1 MSKAPAYLFF
11 GRGLRGG
18 IAGALTWL
26 AAKKVPDIHSEPRS
40 VTRIRRRIVTGELVE
55 DQSSSCRNVW

>member
-18 IAGALTWL
+18 VAGALTWL
-26 AAKKVPDIHSEPRS
+26 PAKKIPDIHSEP
-40 VTRIRRRIVTGELVE
+40 
-55 DQSSSCRNVW
+55 QSGTQNSA

>member
-18 IAGALTWL
+18 VAGALTRL
-26 AAKKVPDIHSEPRS
+26 ATKEIPDVHSEPQ
-40 VTRIRRRIVTGELVE
+40 LVALWHRTVNGDLIE
-55 DQSSSCRNVW
+55 DQLSSCRSVW